1 MPGDQN
7 LLPHPVWHLCHTIF
21 YNLGKV
27 SASNALTERLQLAE
41 RLRLRDDNSPC
52 KCCKHALANT
62 LNKKREH
69 WWWVCVNSVN
79 CLQKLLHRTF
89 PWKYKYVIR
98 HDWVFCKNV
107 SSENKC
113 LKPPKQMVGTVMLT
127 IKQLYTVFH

>member
-7 LLPHPVWHLCHTIF
+7 LLPHPVWHLCHTIS
-21 YNLGKV
+21 YDLGKV

-41 RLRLRDDNSPC
+41 RLQLRYDNSPYKWLQTC
-52 KCCKHALANT
+52 FGQYIKQKEGALVMSLCQLSQLPT
-62 LNKKREH
+62 E
-69 WWWVCVNSVN
+69 
-79 CLQKLLHRTF
+79 TF
-89 PWKYKYVIR
+89 TQNNWKYKYVIR